1 MRASRLL
8 TILIT
13 LQLRGH
19 VSARALAEQL
29 EVSKR
34 TIYRDIDELSAA
46 GVPVQADRGS
56 QGGFALIGGFRTE
69 LTGLT
74 DAETEALL
82 LAGVPA
88 AAADLGLAAPASAA
102 RLKLLESLPP
112 SGRKAAQRVAER
124 FHVDLVDWHQRVHP
138 PPHLQTIARA
148 VWRQRRLILHYESWT
163 RTSQADVEPL
173 GLVLKAGRWY
183 LLAAVKERVRIYRLD
198 KVLDVT
204 ALDVTFTRPP
214 SFDIGKAWKANVARF
229 EAGLQ
234 QGSATLRMQ
243 ASSIPRLGSI
253 SAAMA
258 EPLLDAS
265 SDAQGWREARV
276 PIESIRYAASL
287 LLGFADQVEVVE
299 PNELRVEIARRAARV
314 LALYGSGGS
323 SHRSRASGVS
333 RRRAGRNALRRDREE
348 GAR

>member
-1 MRASRLL
+1 MTKDVNLLAYKGAMRASRLL

-13 LQLRGH
+13 LQLRGR

-46 GVPVQADRGS
+46 GVPVHADRGS
-56 QGGFALIGGFRTE
+56 QGGFTLLGGFRTE

-74 DAETEALL
+74 DAESEAFL

-124 FHVDLVDWHQRVHP
+124 FHVDPVDWYQRAHP

-148 VWRQRRLILHYESWT
+148 VWRQRRLLLHYESWT
-163 RTSQADVEPL
+163 RSSQAEVDPL

-183 LLAAVKERVRIYRLD
+183 LIAAVRDKARIYRLD
-198 KVLDVT
+198 KVLEATV
-204 ALDVTFTRPP
+204 LDAPFTRPP
-214 SFDIGKAWKANVARF
+214 SFEVSSAWKENVARF
-229 EAGLQ
+229 ETGLQ
-234 QGSATLRMQ
+234 QGAATLRMH
-243 ASSIPRLGSI
+243 ADSIPRLSSI
-253 SAAMA
+253 SAVMA
-258 EPLLDAS
+258 EPLLRAP

-276 PIESIRYAASL
+276 PIESIRHAASL
-287 LLGFADQVEVVE
+287 LLGFADQVEVIE
-299 PNELRVEIARRAARV
+299 PEALRVEIARRAASIV
-314 LALYGSGGS
+314 ALYAGLQRPFGSQQEHATG
-323 SHRSRASGVS
+323 
-333 RRRAGRNALRRDREE
+333 
-348 GAR
+348 